1 MPQLD
6 VTTFAPQ
13 IVWLVITFLAMY
25 FLMAK
30 VALPRI
36 AQVLEERQT
45 RIDDNLEK
53 AAALKKEAEAAA
65 AAYESSLAQARS
77 KAQDEVKAV
86 LDAASAA
93 QAKAQEEL
101 SAKINKDLEAAEAR
115 IAEAKNKA
123 LANIKEVSV
132 DVAKA
137 TVEKLSGVS
146 VDDAVVEAAV
156 AKAMEQN

>member
-25 FLMAK
+25 FIMAK

-36 AQVLEERQT
+36 AEVLDERQT
-45 RIDDNLEK
+45 RIDDNLAK
-53 AAALKKEAEAAA
+53 AAALKVEAEQAA
-65 AAYESSLAQARS
+65 AAYEQSLAEARS
-77 KAQDEVKAV
+77 KAQDEVKVVIDQAN
-86 LDAASAA
+86 AA

-101 SAKINKDLEAAEAR
+101 AAKLDKKLAEAEAR
-115 IAEAKNKA
+115 IADAKDKA
-123 LANIKEVSV
+123 LANITEVSA

-146 VDDAVVEAAV
+146 VDDAAVNAAV

>member
-6 VTTFAPQ
+6 VTTYAPQ

-36 AQVLEERQT
+36 AEVLEERQT
-45 RIDDNLEK
+45 RIDDNLAK
-53 AAALKKEAEAAA
+53 AAALKKEAEEAA
-65 AAYESSLAQARS
+65 AAYESALAKARS
-77 KAQDEVKAV
+77 KAQDEVKVVIDQAN
-86 LDAASAA
+86 AA
-93 QAKAQEEL
+93 QAKAQEDL
-101 SAKINKDLEAAEAR
+101 AAKLDKKLAEAEAR
-115 IAEAKNKA
+115 IAEAKDKA
-123 LANIKEVSV
+123 LANITEVSA

-146 VDDAVVEAAV
+146 VDDAAVSAAV

>member
-25 FLMAK
+25 FIMAK

-36 AQVLEERQT
+36 AEVLDERQT
-45 RIDDNLEK
+45 RIDENLAK
-53 AAALKKEAEAAA
+53 AAALKVEAEQAA
-65 AAYESSLAQARS
+65 AAYEQSLAEARS
-77 KAQDEVKAV
+77 KAQDEVKVVIDQAN
-86 LDAASAA
+86 AA

-101 SAKINKDLEAAEAR
+101 AAKLDKKLSDAEAR
-115 IAEAKNKA
+115 IAEAKDKA
-123 LANIKEVSV
+123 LANITGVSA

-137 TVEKLSGVS
+137 TVEKLAGVS
-146 VDDAVVEAAV
+146 VDDAAVNAAV

>member
-6 VTTFAPQ
+6 ISTYAPQ

-25 FLMAK
+25 LIMAK

-36 AQVLEERQT
+36 AQVLDERQS

-53 AAALKKEAEAAA
+53 ATAFRKEADDAAK
-65 AAYESSLAQARS
+65 AYEKSLADARS
-77 KAQDEVKAV
+77 KAQDEVKVVIDQVNAE
-86 LDAASAA
+86 A
-93 QAKAQEEL
+93 AKAQTALADKLNTE
-101 SAKINKDLEAAEAR
+101 LEAAEAR
-115 IAEAKNKA
+115 ISQAKDKA
-123 LANIKEVSV
+123 LANIKEVSA

-146 VDDAVVEAAV
+146 LDDAAIEAAV
-156 AKAMEQN
+156 ANAMEQN

>member
-25 FLMAK
+25 FIMAK

-36 AQVLEERQT
+36 AQVLDERQT

-53 AAALKKEAEAAA
+53 AAALKKEAEDAA

-77 KAQDEVKAV
+77 KAQEEVKAV
-86 LDAASAA
+86 LDAANAE
-93 QAKAQEEL
+93 QAKKQDEL
-101 SAKINKDLEAAEAR
+101 AAKLNKELDAAEAR
-115 IAEAKNKA
+115 IAEAKDKA
-123 LANIKEVSV
+123 LANIKEVSGE
-132 DVAKA
+132 VAKA

-146 VDDAVVEAAV
+146 VDDAVVTAAV
-156 AKAMEQN
+156 ANAMEQS

>member
-6 VTTFAPQ
+6 ISTYAPQ

-25 FLMAK
+25 LIMAK

-36 AQVLEERQT
+36 AQVLDERQS

-53 AAALKKEAEAAA
+53 ATAFRKEADDAAK
-65 AAYESSLAQARS
+65 AYEKSLADARS
-77 KAQDEVKAV
+77 KAQDEVKVVIDQVNAE
-86 LDAASAA
+86 A
-93 QAKAQEEL
+93 AKAQTALADKLNTE
-101 SAKINKDLEAAEAR
+101 LEAAEAR
-115 IAEAKNKA
+115 ISQAKDKA
-123 LANIKEVSV
+123 LANIKEVSA

-146 VDDAVVEAAV
+146 IDDAAIETAV
-156 AKAMEQN
+156 ANAMEQN

>member
-25 FLMAK
+25 FIMAK

-53 AAALKKEAEAAA
+53 AAALKKEAEEAA
-65 AAYESSLAQARS
+65 AAYESSLAEARAN
-77 KAQDEVKAV
+77 AQDAVKAV
-86 LDAASAA
+86 IDAANAE
-93 QAKAQEEL
+93 QAKKQDEL
-101 SAKINKDLEAAEAR
+101 TEKLNKELDAAEAR
-115 IAEAKNKA
+115 IAEAKDKA
-123 LANIKEVSV
+123 LANIKEVSG

-146 VDDAVVEAAV
+146 VDDAAVDAAV
-156 AKAMEQN
+156 AKAMETN

>member
-6 VTTFAPQ
+6 ISLFAPQ
-13 IVWLVITFLAMY
+13 IVWLVITFLVMY

-36 AQVLEERQT
+36 AQVLDERQT

-53 AAALKKEAEAAA
+53 ATALKKEAEEAA
-65 AAYESSLAQARS
+65 AAYESSLAEARS
-77 KAQDEVKAV
+77 KAQDAVKAV
-86 LDAASAA
+86 IDAANAE
-93 QAKAQEEL
+93 QAKKQDEL
-101 SAKINKDLEAAEAR
+101 ADKLNKELAAAEAR
-115 IAEAKNKA
+115 IAEAKDKA
-123 LANIKEVSV
+123 LANIKEVSG

-146 VDDAVVEAAV
+146 VDDAAVEAAV
-156 AKAMEQN
+156 AKALETN

>member
-13 IVWLVITFLAMY
+13 IVWLVITFLVMY

-36 AQVLEERQT
+36 AQVLDERQT

-53 AAALKKEAEAAA
+53 AAALKKEAEEAA
-65 AAYESSLAQARS
+65 AAYESSLAEARA
-77 KAQDEVKAV
+77 KAQDAVKAV
-86 LDAASAA
+86 LDAANAA
-93 QAKAQEEL
+93 QAKAQDEL
-101 SAKINKDLEAAEAR
+101 AAKLNAELEAAEAR
-115 IAEAKNKA
+115 IAEAKDKA
-123 LANIKEVSV
+123 LANIKEVSG

-137 TVEKLSGVS
+137 TVAKLSGVD
-146 VDDAVVEAAV
+146 VDDAAVEAAV
-156 AKAMEQN
+156 TKAMGA

>member
-13 IVWLVITFLAMY
+13 IVWLVITFLTMY
-25 FLMAK
+25 FIMAK

-36 AQVLEERQT
+36 AEVLDERQT
-45 RIDDNLEK
+45 RIDDNLAK
-53 AAALKKEAEAAA
+53 AAALKVEAEQAA
-65 AAYESSLAQARS
+65 AAYEQSLAEARS
-77 KAQDEVKAV
+77 KAQDEVKVVIDQAN
-86 LDAASAA
+86 AA

-101 SAKINKDLEAAEAR
+101 AAKLDKKLSEAEAR
-115 IAEAKNKA
+115 IADAKDKA
-123 LANIKEVSV
+123 LANITEVSA

-146 VDDAVVEAAV
+146 VDDAAVNAAV

>member
-1 MPQLD
+1 MPQLEIA
-6 VTTFAPQ
+6 TFAPQ
-13 IVWLVITFLAMY
+13 IVWLFITFLAMY

-36 AQVLEERQT
+36 AQVLDERQT

-53 AAALKKEAEAAA
+53 AAALKAEAEAAA

-77 KAQDEVKAV
+77 KAQEEVKAV
-86 LDAASAA
+86 LDAANAE
-93 QAKAQEEL
+93 QAKRQDEL
-101 SAKINKDLEAAEAR
+101 SAKLNKELDAAEAR
-115 IAEAKNKA
+115 IAQAKDKA
-123 LANIKEVSV
+123 LANIKEVAG

-137 TVEKLSGVS
+137 TVVKLSGVS
-146 VDDAVVEAAV
+146 VDDAAVQAAV

>member
-6 VTTFAPQ
+6 ISTYAPQ

-25 FLMAK
+25 LIMAK

-36 AQVLEERQT
+36 AQVLDERQS

-53 AAALKKEAEAAA
+53 ATAFRKEADDAAK
-65 AAYESSLAQARS
+65 AYEKSLADARS
-77 KAQDEVKAV
+77 KAQDEVKVVIDQVNAE
-86 LDAASAA
+86 A
-93 QAKAQEEL
+93 AKAQTALADKLNTEL
-101 SAKINKDLEAAEAR
+101 QAAEAR
-115 IAEAKNKA
+115 ISQAKDKA
-123 LANIKEVSV
+123 LANIKEVSA

-146 VDDAVVEAAV
+146 IDDAAIETAV
-156 AKAMEQN
+156 ANAMEQN

>member
-25 FLMAK
+25 FIMAK

-36 AQVLEERQT
+36 AEVLDERQT
-45 RIDDNLEK
+45 RIDENLAK
-53 AAALKKEAEAAA
+53 AAALKVEAEQAA
-65 AAYESSLAQARS
+65 AAYEQSLAEARS
-77 KAQDEVKAV
+77 KAQDEVKVVIDQAN
-86 LDAASAA
+86 AA

-101 SAKINKDLEAAEAR
+101 AAKLDKKLSEAEAR
-115 IAEAKNKA
+115 IADAKDKA
-123 LANIKEVSV
+123 LANITEVSAG
-132 DVAKA
+132 VAKA
-137 TVEKLSGVS
+137 TVEKLAGVS
-146 VDDAVVEAAV
+146 VDDAAVNAAV

>member
-25 FLMAK
+25 FIMAK

-36 AQVLEERQT
+36 AQVLDERQT

-53 AAALKKEAEAAA
+53 ATALKKEAEEAAT
-65 AAYESSLAQARS
+65 AYETSLAEARS
-77 KAQDEVKAV
+77 KAQEAVKAV
-86 LDAASAA
+86 VDAANAE
-93 QAKAQEEL
+93 QAKKQDEL
-101 SAKINKDLEAAEAR
+101 AAKLNVDLEAAEAR
-115 IAEAKNKA
+115 IAEAKDKA
-123 LANIKEVSV
+123 LANIQAVSAE
-132 DVAKA
+132 VAKA

-146 VDDAVVEAAV
+146 VDDTAVSAAV
-156 AKAMEQN
+156 AKAMEQS

>member
-25 FLMAK
+25 FIMAK

-36 AQVLEERQT
+36 AEVLDERQT
-45 RIDDNLEK
+45 RIDDNLAK
-53 AAALKKEAEAAA
+53 AAALKVEAEQAA
-65 AAYESSLAQARS
+65 AAYEQSLAEARS
-77 KAQDEVKAV
+77 KAQDEVKVVIDQAN
-86 LDAASAA
+86 AA

-101 SAKINKDLEAAEAR
+101 AAKLDKKLSEAEAR
-115 IAEAKNKA
+115 IADAKDKA
-123 LANIKEVSV
+123 LANITEVSA

-146 VDDAVVEAAV
+146 VDDAAVNAAV

>member
-25 FLMAK
+25 FIMAK

-36 AQVLEERQT
+36 AEVLDERQT
-45 RIDDNLEK
+45 RIDDNLAK
-53 AAALKKEAEAAA
+53 AAALKVEAEQAA
-65 AAYESSLAQARS
+65 AAYEQSLAEARS
-77 KAQDEVKAV
+77 KAQDEVKVVIDQAN
-86 LDAASAA
+86 AA

-101 SAKINKDLEAAEAR
+101 AAKLDKKLSEAEAR
-115 IAEAKNKA
+115 IADAKNKA
-123 LANIKEVSV
+123 LANITEVSA

-146 VDDAVVEAAV
+146 VDDAAVNAAV

>member
-25 FLMAK
+25 FIMAK

-36 AQVLEERQT
+36 AEVLDERQT
-45 RIDDNLEK
+45 RIDDNLAK
-53 AAALKKEAEAAA
+53 AAALKIEAEQAA
-65 AAYESSLAQARS
+65 AAYEQSLAEARS
-77 KAQDEVKAV
+77 KAQDEVKVVIDQAN
-86 LDAASAA
+86 AA

-101 SAKINKDLEAAEAR
+101 AAKLDKKLSEAEAR
-115 IAEAKNKA
+115 IADAKDKA
-123 LANIKEVSV
+123 LANITGVSA

-137 TVEKLSGVS
+137 TVEKLAGVS
-146 VDDAVVEAAV
+146 VDDAAVNAAV